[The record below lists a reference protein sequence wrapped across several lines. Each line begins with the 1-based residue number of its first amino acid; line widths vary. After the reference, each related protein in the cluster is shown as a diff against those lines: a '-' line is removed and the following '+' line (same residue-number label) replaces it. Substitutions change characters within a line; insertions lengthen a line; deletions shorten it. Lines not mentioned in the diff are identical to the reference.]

1 MGLKVRQVR
10 PVGQGGGRGRRHR
23 WLRVL
28 GAHLLL
34 MGLALLYMIPI
45 LWMVSTS
52 LKPDHELFT
61 ERIVWIP
68 SRIAWENYA
77 QALSTFPFWLYLRNT
92 LLIAGFVVL
101 GTVLSC
107 LPPAY
112 AFARMRWRGRNF
124 WFWVMLSTLM
134 LPPQVTLLPVFL
146 LFRSLGW
153 IDTFLPLIVPAFFGN
168 AFLIFMLR
176 QFFLTLP
183 QELIDAAYLDGC
195 TDWTIL
201 WRIVVPLTKPAIA
214 TVALF
219 AFVWAWTDFMAP
231 LIYLNDSSKFTLTVG
246 LQYFLGRHGEQW
258 NLLMAAAVVITAPLV
273 VVFLMAQRAF
283 IRGITLTGLK
293 G

>member
-1 MGLKVRQVR
+1 
-10 PVGQGGGRGRRHR
+10 
-23 WLRVL
+23 
-28 GAHLLL
+28 
-34 MGLALLYMIPI
+34 
-45 LWMVSTS
+45 MVSTS

-68 SRIAWENYA
+68 SRVSWENY
-77 QALSTFPFWLYLRNT
+77 QKALSAFPFWLYVRNT
-92 LLIAGFVVL
+92 LLVAGFVVV

-146 LFRSLGW
+146 LFRWLGW
-153 IDTFLPLIVPAFFGN
+153 VDTFLPLIVPAFFGN
-168 AFLIFMLR
+168 AFLIFLLR

-195 TDWTIL
+195 SDWTIL
-201 WRIVVPLTKPAIA
+201 WRIVVPLAKPAIA

-219 AFVWAWTDFMAP
+219 SFVWAWTDFMSP
-231 LIYLNDSSKFTLTVG
+231 LIYLNDASKFTLAVG

-258 NLLMAAAVVITAPLV
+258 NLLMAAAGVVTAPLV
-273 VVFLMAQRAF
+273 LVFLLAQRAF
-283 IRGITLTGLK
+283 IRGVTLTGLK

>member
-1 MGLKVRQVR
+1 MS
-10 PVGQGGGRGRRHR
+10 
-23 WLRVL
+23 
-28 GAHLLL
+28 
-34 MGLALLYMIPI
+34 LAALFMLPI
-45 LWMVSTS
+45 LWMASTS
-52 LKPDHELFT
+52 LKPDAELFT
-61 ERIVWIP
+61 EHIVWIP
-68 SRIAWENYA
+68 SRIAYENY
-77 QALSTFPFWLYLRNT
+77 QKALSAFPFWLYLRNT
-92 LLIAGFVVL
+92 MLIAGFVVV
-101 GTVLSC
+101 GTILSC

-146 LFRSLGW
+146 FFRWLGW
-153 IDTFLPLIVPAFFGN
+153 VDTFLPLIVPAFFGN

-201 WRIVVPLTKPAIA
+201 WRIVVPLAKPAIA

-219 AFVWAWTDFMAP
+219 SFVWAWTDFMTP
-231 LIYLNDSSKFTLTVG
+231 LIYLNDASKFTLAVG

-258 NLLMAAAVVITAPLV
+258 NLLMAAAIVVTAPLV
-273 VVFLMAQRAF
+273 LLFLVAQRAF
-283 IRGITLTGLK
+283 IRGITLTVLK

>member
-1 MGLKVRQVR
+1 
-10 PVGQGGGRGRRHR
+10 
-23 WLRVL
+23 
-28 GAHLLL
+28 
-34 MGLALLYMIPI
+34 
-45 LWMVSTS
+45 
-52 LKPDHELFT
+52 
-61 ERIVWIP
+61 
-68 SRIAWENYA
+68 
-77 QALSTFPFWLYLRNT
+77 
-92 LLIAGFVVL
+92 
-101 GTVLSC
+101 
-107 LPPAY
+107 
-112 AFARMRWRGRNF
+112 
-124 WFWVMLSTLM
+124 
-134 LPPQVTLLPVFL
+134 
-146 LFRSLGW
+146 
-153 IDTFLPLIVPAFFGN
+153 
-168 AFLIFMLR
+168 MLR

-273 VVFLMAQRAF
+273 LVFLMAQRTF

>member
-1 MGLKVRQVR
+1 M
-10 PVGQGGGRGRRHR
+10 
-23 WLRVL
+23 L
-28 GAHLLL
+28 G
-34 MGLALLYMIPI
+34 
-45 LWMVSTS
+45 
-52 LKPDHELFT
+52 
-61 ERIVWIP
+61 
-68 SRIAWENYA
+68 
-77 QALSTFPFWLYLRNT
+77 
-92 LLIAGFVVL
+92 
-101 GTVLSC
+101 
-107 LPPAY
+107 
-112 AFARMRWRGRNF
+112 
-124 WFWVMLSTLM
+124 TLM

-146 LFRSLGW
+146 LFRWLGW

-273 VVFLMAQRAF
+273 LVFLMAQRTF

>member
-1 MGLKVRQVR
+1 
-10 PVGQGGGRGRRHR
+10 
-23 WLRVL
+23 
-28 GAHLLL
+28 

-52 LKPDHELFT
+52 LKPDSELFT

-77 QALSTFPFWLYLRNT
+77 QALQAFPFWLYLRNT

-124 WFWVMLSTLM
+124 WFWVMLGTLM

-146 LFRSLGW
+146 LFRWWGW

-273 VVFLMAQRAF
+273 LVFLMAQRTF